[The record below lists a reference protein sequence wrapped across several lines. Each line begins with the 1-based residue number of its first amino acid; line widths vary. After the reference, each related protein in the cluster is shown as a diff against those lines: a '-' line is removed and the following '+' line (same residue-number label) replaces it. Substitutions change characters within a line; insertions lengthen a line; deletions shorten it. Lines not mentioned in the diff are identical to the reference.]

1 MFLVAELRSK
11 HFRKE
16 AQDPQGKLR
25 SLLVIAVSR
34 LDKVVGLGMVLP

>member
-16 AQDPQGKLR
+16 AQGLQGKLR
-25 SLLVIAVSR
+25 SFLVIAVSR